1 MRALLIALLMMGWAS
16 VSFAHQLN
24 VFAYVKDDT
33 VIVEAKFSTGKI
45 PVSGEV
51 RVHDAE
57 NELLVTLRL
66 QKDGSVW
73 FPLDLEVAQGGLL
86 IEVETGEGH
95 DNYWI
100 LTPDDIARGMAAD
113 EGGDQDGADD
123 TEMTPEVENN

>member
-1 MRALLIALLMMGWAS
+1 

-100 LTPDDIARGMAAD
+100 LTPDDIARGMFSQFHRAAIRRF
-113 EGGDQDGADD
+113 GGRALRIFR
-123 TEMTPEVENN
+123 PCRARI